1 VTLPAG
7 FAVGH
12 ATDPVALTGCTVVV
26 PPAGV
31 VAAAEV
37 RGGGPGTRETD
48 LLSPAA
54 AAREVQALV
63 LTGGSALGLHTADAV
78 ARVLLAQ
85 GRGYVTRL
93 GHVIPLVPAAVVYD
107 LGLGAPEP
115 PDADAGPRALA
126 AATDDPARG
135 TVGAGTGCVV
145 GKVLGAEHATKGGV
159 GLATQTVGSAR
170 LTALAVV
177 NAFGDV
183 LGEDGAVLAGPFA
196 DGAYRSTVE
205 LLRTGAAAPPPAGA
219 REATTLVA
227 VLTDAAL
234 DKTGAW
240 LVARAA
246 SQGIARAVDPSATS
260 VDGDAAFC
268 LAAGTARPEPLA
280 LVAVT
285 AHVVAAAIRDGVRS
299 ATGVPGCPSVG
310 ERGAG

>member
-1 VTLPAG
+1 VTVLPAG

-12 ATDPVALTGCTVVV
+12 ATDAGRLTGCTVVV
-26 PPAGV
+26 PPEDV

-48 LLSPAA
+48 LLAPAA
-54 AAREVQALV
+54 AARAVQALV
-63 LTGGSALGLHTADAV
+63 LTGGSALGLATADAV
-78 ARVLLAQ
+78 ARALLAE

-107 LGLGAPEP
+107 LGLGVPEP
-115 PDADAGPRALA
+115 PAAELGPAALA
-126 AATDDPARG
+126 AASDEPERG
-135 TVGAGTGCVV
+135 TVGAGAGCVV
-145 GKVLGAEHATKGGV
+145 GKVLGAGHATKGGV
-159 GLATQTVGSAR
+159 GLATHSVGPAR
-170 LTALAVV
+170 VTALAVV

-183 LGEDGAVLAGPFA
+183 LAEDGSILAGPYA
-196 DGAYRSTVE
+196 DGAYRSTTE
-205 LLRTGAAAPPPAGA
+205 LLRTGAAPPPAGA

-299 ATGVPGCPSVG
+299 ATGVPGCPSAS
-310 ERGAG
+310 ERRAG